1 MNSPASE
8 EVGTERADVV
18 VCGAGVGGLAAAH
31 ALGALGLRVV
41 VVEKQPRVSR
51 IPKGE
56 VLQPGA
62 LKILDEWGVAKRLE
76 HQGAVR
82 LSALVACEGRG
93 DARMSLDYTQLPDA
107 TNWLLSADHESIL
120 VALAES
126 LPETVGL
133 RRGVTVRE
141 AVRDDTGRITGVTV
155 REGGGTREIL
165 APLVIAADGVSSRLR
180 RAVGIEANRKDYP
193 HRLVALD
200 IPDVPGA
207 AAEVTAYVTDRGLR
221 MRYPLPGNRIRLYV
235 QVEPDELRG
244 MAHDAMRS
252 WGDALIAELP
262 DLATFEDQLRGSLH
276 DRQTF
281 PVARFVADGL
291 SAPGMALVGEAAH
304 SVHPMAAQGMN
315 SAIYDAHAL
324 GACIADRSQS
334 LEESDVDIAL
344 REYQLRR
351 LPELLQIGKIS
362 HNAARMLT
370 DLSWVGR
377 TIGRRALRNTGANQ
391 RLSFTVMHNLA
402 GLGLHRL
409 SPFDRLC
416 QLGLLPDPLAR
427 RRPGWA

>member
-1 MNSPASE
+1 MSSPAFE

-18 VCGAGVGGLAAAH
+18 VCGAGVGGLAAGH
-31 ALGALGLRVV
+31 ALGSLGLRVV
-41 VVEKQPRVSR
+41 VVEKQPRVPR

-62 LKILDEWGVAKRLE
+62 LKILDAWGVTERLE
-76 HQGAVR
+76 RQGSVR

-93 DARMSLDYTQLPDA
+93 DARMSLDYTQLPEA

-120 VALAES
+120 GALAES

-155 REGGGTREIL
+155 REGGGAHEIR

-180 RAVGIEANRKDYP
+180 RAAGIDANRKDYP

-221 MRYPLPGNRIRLYV
+221 MRYPLPGDRIRLYV

-244 MAHDAMRS
+244 MEQDAMRR

-262 DLATFEDQLRGSLH
+262 DLAAFEDQLRGSLQN
-276 DRQTF
+276 RQTL

-324 GACIADRSQS
+324 STCLADRS
-334 LEESDVDIAL
+334 LEASDVDIAL
-344 REYQLRR
+344 VDYHRRR
-351 LPELLQIGKIS
+351 LPELRQIGKIS